1 MMYMA
6 VHKHILSPLD
16 RALLKHHVEYSYV
29 FTSVTLSPSLIYSQ
43 HETAHVLWSWNDNDP
58 VNNVPSFH
66 QFQGVTSLNLLGGLV
81 DPPQDPP
88 DAQTFSITVNN
99 VRMHA

>member
-1 MMYMA
+1 MCA
-6 VHKHILSPLD
+6 SSRCKL
-16 RALLKHHVEYSYV
+16 
-29 FTSVTLSPSLIYSQ
+29 FTSVILAPPLIYPQ
-43 HETAHVLWSWNDNDP
+43 HETAHVIWSWNDNDP

-88 DAQTFSITVNN
+88 DAQTFSLTVNN
-99 VRMHA
+99 VRMHACM